1 VEAKQSLML
10 RDGDRLIDAA
20 FSVAVTGPQA
30 FEIVLESSG
39 GSGGGKKAKNS
50 EYRHGLMELLRR
62 CAPIAQTLDDCQV
75 VSKPAMALPES
86 ERRVSPTGGFAY
98 PITLTSTTDFES
110 LTNALTTPQTRIASS
125 AQSGGNPRKR
135 LMLEFTSQQSG
146 LTETEVVYALDAAP
160 AQVVEVRRKDIADGV
175 EPEHV
180 DAALAEW
187 QNIGPDAFHAK
198 YGTKKAHKFVIA
210 DANGREYDAKA
221 ILIGA
226 RFVAGLDGDSADF
239 DGDRRTV
246 LEPLEKLGYVV
257 DDITREDSGRP
268 TQGAA
273 SDAADLEQR
282 IQRAQE
288 FVGATDASVERRVRR
303 EQRLLREA
311 LGLGLGSHPCSL
323 CGRTYPD
330 RLLIAAHIKK
340 RSQCTDEERIDIP
353 AIAMIACA
361 FGCDAL
367 FEHGYVVVNEQGL
380 IEATPWSES
389 DRHLHEMVMALVG
402 RSVTNLNPD
411 SLPYFEWH
419 KTNALKPKA

>member
-1 VEAKQSLML
+1 ML
-10 RDGDRLIDAA
+10 REGDRVIDAA
-20 FSVAVTGPQA
+20 FSVAVTDPKA

-50 EYRHGLMELLRR
+50 EYRLGLMELLRR
-62 CAPIAQTLDDCQV
+62 CASIAQTLDDCQV

-86 ERRVSPTGGFAY
+86 ERRVSPTGEFTY
-98 PITLTSTTDFES
+98 PITLTGATDFES

-135 LMLEFTSQQSG
+135 LLLEFTSQESG
-146 LTETEVVYALDAAP
+146 LTETEVLGALDAVPVQARK
-160 AQVVEVRRKDIADGV
+160 VDRKDIAEGLERADI
-175 EPEHV
+175 

-187 QNIGPDAFHAK
+187 RDIGADAFHTK
-198 YGTKKAHKFVIA
+198 YGTAKAYKFVIA

-221 ILIGA
+221 ILFGA
-226 RFVAGLDGDSADF
+226 RAIAGLDGESTDF
-239 DGDRRTV
+239 DGDRYTV

-257 DDITREDSGRP
+257 EDITREDAGGP
-268 TQGAA
+268 IGDAT
-273 SDAADLEQR
+273 SDAADLHKR
-282 IQRAQE
+282 IQKARE
-288 FVGATDASVERRVRR
+288 FAGETDASVERRVRR

-311 LGLGLGSHPCSL
+311 LGLGIGSHPCSL

-340 RSQCTDEERIDIP
+340 RSKCTYEEKTDIP

-389 DRHLHEMVMALVG
+389 DKHLHEMVMALVG
-402 RSVTNLNPD
+402 RTVTNLNSD

-419 KTNALKPKA
+419 RTNALKPKARWAWCMT